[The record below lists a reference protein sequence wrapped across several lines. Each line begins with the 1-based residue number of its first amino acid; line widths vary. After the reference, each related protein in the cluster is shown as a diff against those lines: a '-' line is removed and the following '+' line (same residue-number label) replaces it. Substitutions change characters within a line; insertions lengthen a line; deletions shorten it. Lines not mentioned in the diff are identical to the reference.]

1 MRRAYADRR
10 DLAVDILGG
19 AGLMVARPSGAFYIL
34 ARVSA
39 TGMSGTDFARRL
51 LIEHGV
57 AVAPGETFGPG
68 GSGMVRVSL
77 AASRAALQE
86 GLGRLV
92 GAVDAW
98 RAPGRA

>member
-1 MRRAYADRR
+1 MA
-10 DLAVDILGG
+10 
-19 AGLMVARPSGAFYIL
+19 ARPGGAFYML

-39 TGMSGTDFARRL
+39 TGMSGTDFAKRL

-68 GSGMVRVSL
+68 GSGMVRISL
-77 AASRAALQE
+77 ATRRAALQA
-86 GLGRLV
+86 GLTRLV

-98 RAPGRA
+98 RAPRRRG